1 MYMTRDLWQLVKK
14 NTAKISIMTFW
25 TTIPVILDVL
35 QMICYSFLL
44 LTIINRRGVLE
55 IATSVVLVL
64 LSMLVQRGSEHILIL
79 KKAKYGNDFKSEFR
93 AELFEK
99 LFQLGPA
106 FIDRKQTG
114 EIINTLWERIEWVFF
129 YLFYY
134 IPTSVMVL
142 LLSVVCAC
150 IWMSAQPIIACVFL
164 FGGILVVASPP
175 FFHRFIKSKGKDEWG
190 ENDVFYSTCLDGL
203 QGIETLK
210 SFNANNRHRA
220 KVEEMAEANRRSTMA
235 NLIFTTLNGRL
246 IEMVVSWSEILIVV
260 IGVLSMS
267 NGTIT
272 TSQLIG
278 LFLIVQA
285 WSAGAKRILG
295 AWLRGSKGAS
305 AYESSLEILK
315 EQCPYSLTDLK
326 SEEAM
331 PGDIEAYDN
340 DLELSDVSFSY
351 SENSAPVLDNINF
364 KVEAGT
370 QTALVGSSGSGKS
383 TITHLLFGFYKPQL
397 GEVKIGKRP
406 LTAENVKSLQ
416 QKMTVIWQNCH
427 IFHMSCFDNIRIAKP
442 NATEEEVY
450 SAAKKANIHDMIMQL
465 PDGYSTIIGD
475 GGRTFSGGE
484 KQRIAIARAFLR
496 NTPVLILDEATSSLD
511 RKNETEIQACI
522 KHLSQ
527 GKTVVTI
534 AHRLDTIRDSD
545 QICVIE
551 NGRIV
556 EKGTHQELTAN
567 GMRYAELLNNHDLK
581 GGKIYEEKLQNI

>member
-44 LTIINRRGVLE
+44 LTIINRRGVSE

-64 LSMLVQRGSEHILIL
+64 LSMLAQRGSEHILIL
-79 KKAKYGNDFKSEFR
+79 KKAKCGNNFKSEFR

-142 LLSVVCAC
+142 ILSVACAC
-150 IWMSAQPIIACVFL
+150 IWMPAQPIIFCAFL
-164 FGGILVVASPP
+164 SGGILVIISPP
-175 FFHRFIKSKGKDEWG
+175 LFHRFAKNRGKDEWD
-190 ENDVFYSTCLDGL
+190 ENDAFYSTCLDGL
-203 QGIETLK
+203 QGIVTLK
-210 SFNANNRHRA
+210 SFNANARHRA

-235 NLIFTTLNGRL
+235 NLVFTTLNGRL
-246 IEMVVSWSEILIVV
+246 IELVVSLSEILIVV

-272 TSQLIG
+272 PSQLIG

-295 AWLRGSKGAS
+295 AWLRGSKGAA

-315 EQCPYSLTDLK
+315 EQYPYSLTDLK
-326 SEEAM
+326 NEGAM
-331 PGDIEAYDN
+331 PADMDEDGN

-427 IFHMSCFDNIRIAKP
+427 IFHMSCFDNIRIAKQ

-450 SAAKKANIHDMIMQL
+450 SAAKKANIHDMILQL

-496 NTPVLILDEATSSLD
+496 NTPILILDEATSSVD
-511 RKNETEIQACI
+511 TRTEVLIQKSMRELI
-522 KHLSQ
+522 KGRTSF
-527 GKTVVTI
+527 VI
-534 AHRLDTIRDSD
+534 AHRLSTVTDADVILVVSD
-545 QICVIE
+545 
-551 NGRIV
+551 GRLV
-556 EKGTHQELTAN
+556 EKGTHE
-567 GMRYAELLNNHDLK
+567 ELL
-581 GGKIYEEKLQNI
+581 EKHGFYYDIFMSQFEG